1 MGDIANLQRTNL
13 SIFTRVLIQAN
24 IGVDM
29 ETKEE
34 RLMKGNDVAK
44 FLNISRSLAYRMM
57 QSGEIPTI
65 RFGGSVRVQLS
76 DLEKFIM
83 NHKSTLDELKPL
95 DC

>member
-83 NHKSTLDELKPL
+83 NHKSTLDELKTL